1 MIYKDFSDFF
11 NQNNFDNYQ
20 TTVNG
25 TILYCTDKG
34 GHHNYINRIY
44 NNIFDIKNRFDK
56 ITLVEIGVFTGHSLK
71 LWSDWFTNG
80 NIIGIEINKNEGLS
94 QNSGFSALNDMYN
107 FNVIW
112 EDAYVENTVDMFD
125 DNSIDFLI
133 EDGSHELEHQIF
145 TVKKWLPKLKS
156 GGILVIEDIKDYY
169 DFNLFVNSVDR
180 TLSDEFFIMK
190 HIPIQEAPDSNLFK
204 IIKK

>member
-1 MIYKDFSDFF
+1 MLYKDFSDFF

-34 GHHNYINRIY
+34 GHHNYVNRIY

-80 NIIGIEINKNEGLS
+80 NIIGIEINKSKGLTGD
-94 QNSGFSALNDMYN
+94 GFNALNAIYD

-112 EDAYVENTVDMFD
+112 KDAYVETTVDMFD

-133 EDGSHELEHQIF
+133 DDGTHELEHQLF

-156 GGILVIEDIKDYY
+156 GGILLIEDIKNHH
-169 DFNLFVNSVDR
+169 DFDLFINAVDR

-190 HIPIQEAPDSNLFK
+190 CIPNPVVQDSNLFK

>member
-1 MIYKDFSDFF
+1 MLYKDFSDFF

-34 GHHNYINRIY
+34 GHHNYVNRIY

-80 NIIGIEINKNEGLS
+80 NIIGIELNKSKGLPTGD
-94 QNSGFSALNDMYN
+94 GFNALNAIYD

-112 EDAYVENTVDMFD
+112 KDAYVETTVDMFD

-133 EDGSHELEHQIF
+133 DDGTHELEHQLF

-156 GGILVIEDIKDYY
+156 GGILLIEDIKNHH
-169 DFNLFVNSVDR
+169 DFDLFINAVDR

-190 HIPIQEAPDSNLFK
+190 CIPNPVVQDSNLFK

>member
-11 NQNNFDNYQ
+11 YQNNFDNYQ
-20 TTVNG
+20 ITVNG

-34 GHHNYINRIY
+34 GHHNYVNRIY

-71 LWSDWFTNG
+71 LWNDWFTNG
-80 NIIGIEINKNEGLS
+80 NIIGIEKNKNEGGYQS
-94 QNSGFSALNDMYN
+94 DGFNELNAIYD

-112 EDAYVENTVDMFD
+112 KDAYVETTVDMFD

-133 EDGSHELEHQIF
+133 EDGSHELEHQLF

-156 GGILVIEDIKDYY
+156 GGILVIEDIKNHY
-169 DFNLFVNSVDR
+169 DFDLFVNAVDR
-180 TLSDEFFIMK
+180 ALSDEFFIMK
-190 HIPIQEAPDSNLFK
+190 CIPIQESPNSNLFK

>member
-34 GHHNYINRIY
+34 GHNNYINRIY

-94 QNSGFSALNDMYN
+94 QSSGFSALNDMYN

-180 TLSDEFFIMK
+180 TLSDEFCIMK